1 MTLFLLLL
9 LFSGRH
15 YFTVSITDLAAG
27 RNFHTHVRVTGKVT
41 LVKHE
46 GDGDTHIVLSD
57 GKSFVVVEC
66 IPELPCQAPKVG
78 QTVTAEGIYRQDYEH
93 RWREVHPCEKLI
105 FQKGG
110 AN

>member
-1 MTLFLLLL
+1 VRLALMLLLAV
-9 LFSGRH
+9 RT
-15 YFTVSITDLAAG
+15 YYPVSIADLAAG
-27 RNFHTHVRVTGKVT
+27 KNFHTHVQVTGKVT

-57 GKSFVVVEC
+57 GKNFVVVEC

-93 RWREVHPCEKLI
+93 RWFELHPCEKLTI
-105 FQKGG
+105 QKGG
-110 AN
+110 AR